1 MQVNNSQGNARNE
14 VGYFSVLEGRNLM
27 PLFGAHMSIA
37 GGCHNALLQAHA
49 LGCDCV
55 QLFTRAPGQWS
66 GRELSDEEVRLF
78 RRTLRETRL
87 RQPTAHDCY
96 LTNLAS
102 PDEALYRRSVETFL
116 VELQRVERLGIRY
129 LVMHPGAH
137 LESGE
142 EAGLARVA
150 AALDEIH
157 GRMPTCKARVL
168 LETTAGQGSTL
179 GYQFEHLARI
189 LSLVSQP
196 DRLGVCFDTCH
207 VFAAGYALAPVAEYK
222 ATMRAFDRLIG
233 LSRLRVFHV
242 NDSLK
247 PQGSRVDRHAHI
259 GRGEMGLEPFRLLV
273 NDPRFRNRPMIL
285 ETPKEQG
292 EESDMDPVNLAT
304 LRGLMAKD
312 SPSKRRA

>member
-1 MQVNNSQGNARNE
+1 
-14 VGYFSVLEGRNLM
+14 M

-37 GGCHNALLQAHA
+37 GGCHNALLEAQAR
-49 LGCDCV
+49 GCDSV
-55 QLFTRAPGQWS
+55 QLFTRAPSQWS

-78 RRTLRETRL
+78 RRTLRQSRL
-87 RQPTAHDCY
+87 RQAMAHDCY

-102 PDEALYRRSVETFL
+102 PEEALYRRSLETFL
-116 VELQRVERLGIRY
+116 VELQRTERLGLRY

-137 LESGE
+137 LDSGE

-157 GRMPTCKARVL
+157 RRTPGFKVRVL

-179 GYQFEHLARI
+179 GYRFEHLVRI
-189 LSLVSQP
+189 LSLAAEP

-207 VFAAGYALAPVAEYK
+207 VFAAGYALAPAAEYQ
-222 ATMRAFDRLIG
+222 ATLRAFERTVG
-233 LSRLRVFHV
+233 LHRLRAFHV

-273 NDPRFRNRPMIL
+273 NDRRFRHRPMIL
-285 ETPKEQG
+285 ETPKEAG
-292 EESDMDPVNLAT
+292 EESDMDAVNLAT
-304 LRGLMAKD
+304 LRGLVTV
-312 SPSKRRA
+312 